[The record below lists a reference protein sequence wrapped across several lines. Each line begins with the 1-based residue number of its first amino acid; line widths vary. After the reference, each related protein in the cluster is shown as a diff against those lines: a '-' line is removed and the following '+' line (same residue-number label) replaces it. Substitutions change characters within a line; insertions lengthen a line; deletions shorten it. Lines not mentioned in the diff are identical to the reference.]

1 MKRII
6 SSICAVTMLSA
17 LAVPFSASAE
27 SKGAVISTEIQPT
40 YLVTI
45 PADLNVV
52 QNQEQTPFGAIK
64 LEQAQIEP
72 NKCIKVTLLSD
83 GLLKHEQ
90 DATKT
95 LAYTVNQEDGAG
107 TVFTSATYQT
117 SGEKT
122 DLTIG
127 IKKDDW
133 KSAFAG
139 VYRNTVTFKIEYT
152 DLS

>member
-1 MKRII
+1 MKRIF
-6 SSICAVTMLSA
+6 SSICAVTLLSA
-17 LAVPFSASAE
+17 LAVPFSASAVNK
-27 SKGAVISTEIQPT
+27 SAVITTEIQPT
-40 YLVTI
+40 YLITI

-52 QNQEQTPFGAIK
+52 QNQEQTKFGAVE

-72 NKCIKVTLLSD
+72 NKCIRVSLVSD

-95 LAYTVNQEDGAG
+95 LAYTVNQSDDG

-139 VYRNTVTFKIEYT
+139 VYHNTVTFRIEYA